1 MKNLLFTLSLFFAVA
16 ASAQYQVPPY
26 KQNKAVPGFE
36 LEQAGNKKFNTT
48 SLKKGVPVMIMFFSP
63 GCDHCIHQFEDMVK
77 RMKDLKNYQIVMA
90 TYQPIEELEEFNA
103 KYKISKYPNIIT
115 GRDAN
120 YFLPAESSLLTSH
133 SASSTAWPWP
143 PADAA
148 SRRYLPLMT
157 RVGVLSIW

>member
-77 RMKDLKNYQIVMA
+77 RMKDLKNYQIIMA
-90 TYQPIEELEEFNA
+90 TYQPIEELEEFNK

-120 YFLPAESSLLTSH
+120 YFLPPFYQITNF
-133 SASSTAWPWP
+133 P
-143 PADAA
+143 
-148 SRRYLPLMT
+148 YLAFYNKN
-157 RVGVLSIW
+157 GVLTDVHEGNMTIDNIIKKLK